1 MLHESNTSYTSFIPD
16 PEEQL
21 RQLALGL
28 AVRSDTSGLEL
39 LVDNFAGGGGAS
51 TGIEMAFGRSVDIAI
66 NHDGEALVMHTANHP
81 GTAHYQEDVFDVHP
95 GFITGQRQIGL
106 AWFSPDCKHHSKAKG
121 GKPRDQK
128 IRGLAWVAL
137 KWGALQK
144 PRCIAI
150 ENVAELLTWGPL
162 DDTGKPIKEQAGR
175 TFKAFIDALS
185 HGLDPSH
192 PDIPEIYDALGADFP
207 MERLYAG
214 LGYAVEY
221 RVLRAS
227 DFGVPTTRTRL
238 FIFARRDGLPIN
250 WPAPTHGDPKAK
262 SFAAS
267 GLQPWRTAAEC
278 IDFDLPAQSIF
289 GRARPL
295 ATNTQRR
302 VAKGL
307 WRHVL
312 ASAKPFIVGAGG
324 PSYVG
329 KPVSVAEP
337 MGTVA
342 TESHRQLA
350 RPILTPY
357 LTEHANSSTQRTM
370 PSDEPLRT
378 VCAQVKG
385 GHFSIV
391 APKMV
396 PLAMT
401 DTHLSASVEH
411 PLPFDTTGGR
421 HAVVAP
427 MIAALR
433 GTSEGHFG
441 GHAFDTPLSTVS
453 AGGTHH
459 AMACAHLVTVGY
471 GERKGQQARTNDVEQ
486 PLGTIVATNKHAVAV
501 AHMEAAPD
509 LKAVHLVDL
518 GHGETCASGAGR
530 WSHGVRSIDQPLNTV
545 VASGV
550 SSAIAAV
557 HLTHLTHHGE
567 RSGHEADRPLPT
579 VTGANRGEQALVA
592 AYLEQANGGFYSGE
606 GRPAAAPMSTITSSG
621 TQQQLVT
628 AYCVKY
634 YSSGGQWQGLEEPT
648 HTIPTKARM
657 GLVNTVKVP
666 ADFLTEAHALK
677 AKMCADLLHKHLPEH
692 FAEPA
697 ELVLVFM
704 QGSWWVLVDITLRM
718 LTPRE
723 LARAQGFPDD
733 YVIEPMVRR
742 VSRAKASGK
751 GGQSGKK
758 TGSQC
763 KGRVLVPLSKS
774 AQIRMIGNSVCP
786 PLARA
791 LIEANFAV
799 TARLSKAA

>member
-16 PEEQL
+16 PAEQL

-28 AVRSDTSGLEL
+28 AVRSNASGLEL

-51 TGIEMAFGRSVDIAI
+51 KGIEMAFGRSVDIAI
-66 NHDGEALVMHTANHP
+66 NHDREALVMHTANHP

-95 GFITGQRQIGL
+95 GFITGQRTIGL

-144 PRCIAI
+144 PRCITI

-162 DDTGKPIKEQAGR
+162 DGKGKPIKEEAGR
-175 TFKAFIDALS
+175 TFMAFIDALS

-192 PDIPEIYDALGADFP
+192 PDIPEIYEALGADFP
-207 MERLYAG
+207 MERLYKG

-227 DFGVPTTRTRL
+227 DYGVPTTRARL

-250 WPAPTHGDPKAK
+250 WPAPTHGDPRAK
-262 SFAAS
+262 GFAAS
-267 GLQPWRTAAEC
+267 GLLPWRTAAEC

-289 GRARPL
+289 GRERSL
-295 ATNTQRR
+295 ATNTERR

-324 PSYVG
+324 PSYAG

-342 TESHRQLA
+342 TEKHRQLA
-350 RPILTPY
+350 QPVLTPY
-357 LTEHANSSTQRTM
+357 LTEHANSSNQRTM

-385 GHFSIV
+385 GHFSVV
-391 APKMV
+391 APKMM
-396 PLAMT
+396 PLVMT
-401 DTHLSASVEH
+401 NTTGHPGASVEQ
-411 PLPFDTTGGR
+411 PLPTVTTGGH

-427 MIAALR
+427 VIAPLR

-441 GHAFDTPLSTVS
+441 GHVADAPLSTVS

-459 AMACAHLVTVGY
+459 ALAGAHLVTIGY
-471 GERKGQQARTNDVEQ
+471 GERKGQQARTNDVDQ
-486 PLGTIVATNKHAVAV
+486 PLGTVVAANKHAVAV
-501 AHMEAAPD
+501 AHMEAVPD
-509 LKAVHLVDL
+509 LKAVHLVDM
-518 GHGETCASGAGR
+518 GHGEICASGTGR

-550 SSAIAAV
+550 SSGIAAV

-567 RSGHEADRPLPT
+567 RSGHEVDKPLPT
-579 VTGANRGEQALVA
+579 VTGAHRGEQALVA
-592 AYLEQANGGFYSGE
+592 AYLEQANGGFYAGE
-606 GRPAAAPMSTITSSG
+606 GRPIDAPMSTITASG
-621 TQQQLVT
+621 SNQQLVT

-634 YSSGGQWQGLEEPT
+634 YSSGGQWQGLGEPM

-657 GLVNTVKVP
+657 GLVNTIKVP
-666 ADFLTEAHALK
+666 ANFLSEAHARK

-692 FAEPA
+692 FPEPA
-697 ELVLVFM
+697 EMVLVFM
-704 QGSWWVLVDITLRM
+704 QGEWWVLVDITLRM

-733 YVIEPMVRR
+733 YMIEPMVRR
-742 VSRAKASGK
+742 CKRARGGRGSKKARLQDK
-751 GGQSGKK
+751 DWE
-758 TGSQC
+758 
-763 KGRVLVPLSKS
+763 LVPLSKS
-774 AQIRMIGNSVCP
+774 AQVRMIGNSVCP

-791 LIEANFAV
+791 LIEANFGMAEG
-799 TARLSKAA
+799 LSKAA